1 MNGPN
6 ARREYAHSSTVPRR
20 TEGRHRHLFRARRLC
35 LYRSVCNG
43 QVARE
48 PSGPRL
54 ISEWL
59 YAHLTSTGGSIA
71 EQELGGLQ
79 VNESHA
85 SDRSGSRTPQG
96 LSLRHS
102 MRQRFRT
109 RGKELIREDAF

>member
-6 ARREYAHSSTVPRR
+6 ARREYGLSSRAPRR
-20 TEGRHRHLFRARRLC
+20 TEGRHRHLCRARRLC

-59 YAHLTSTGGSIA
+59 YAHLTSTGDSIA
-71 EQELGGLQ
+71 EQELA
-79 VNESHA
+79 V
-85 SDRSGSRTPQG
+85 
-96 LSLRHS
+96 LR
-102 MRQRFRT
+102 
-109 RGKELIREDAF
+109 